1 MNRFLVSRQSAPH
14 QSKKRSKSPSYA
26 PSSVAKKSKLLKK
39 SSQLWARLPQLRN
52 SEALKGKQFIDD
64 SYPLGFNHVNFPEH
78 YKKNIVVQVVKA
90 KQDHPDAIILV
101 KSGCFFNAC
110 GIDAVICMEYCPLM
124 SRQQTANVGAHGGK
138 IQSIIDMLLAEN
150 IEVVIVEKEK
160 GKEYTHHLINK
171 FNPIY
176 FGADNVAEMVGDI
189 PVRIAVISDGDSCD
203 IHVIDDLI
211 ATIDSYHNLHLS
223 TLSVITG
230 MYPVHQ
236 GYMMG
241 NVLGVKDMI
250 HLDWSCDRGDFLK
263 KFIYYELKS
272 SIHYITNDHGE
283 IAQRCT
289 IEQLGLLPNN
299 SMRGVPSLL
308 DAVVPNVGKKCKE
321 MVSKILICSPQK
333 SVTDLL
339 RTVVRKYSML
349 VGAIPK
355 PPSKILPLH
364 GLVLMLRKRKAN
376 AVQLRNVYIHL
387 KWMSV
392 MVETVSNLSNGD
404 HFSGRELALL
414 THALCNS
421 KEADVRDNNH
431 TVIADAIGI
440 EADEICQPEYKL
452 VTSFEFR
459 FELGMVITCEKW
471 HGKVSKNASAA
482 FNRTVLE
489 ARSKYITELLA
500 AFSASDLM
508 WNAEIFEVV
517 STERI
522 GNGKLAKD
530 KKGNALKGKFRNHY
544 TIPQVHTSRQRYLN
558 ACEAAQQKADQ
569 ILHELNASLCEKT
582 LTFAQNLWCW
592 NRIIYS
598 HISANSSWNAAEIV
612 ENERPVLQLNKFK
625 PFWLNSSA
633 VSNSIDLNSIQLL
646 SGANTGGKSTVC
658 RSVAGIALLAKAGFL
673 TPADKCIVSRGLD
686 VFLNVGNADC
696 ATSGLSGFAAETA
709 DMGSLFKMVNNGNN
723 VLAIVDEMS
732 AGTSNLEG
740 SNICIAYITAL
751 TKTNTIG
758 IVSTHFDDVLT
769 SSELINLPKIQMAN
783 DNGNFSYKLTD
794 GVCDYRYATK
804 VMRELLIPENICDHA
819 DELMARS
826 VNAKK
831 SSIPVKKTK
840 KIYPVSFVCKK
851 LGFCNIFKRNIQ
863 APTISCS
870 CLYLLKCEGGF
881 WYVGESDNI
890 GQRYKTHFASKKKPI
905 EMYVWRMANKSL
917 ARRHESEI
925 TSVLKQMG
933 IPLLS
938 SNDGAHTHFGNN

>member
-1 MNRFLVSRQSAPH
+1 MNKYLLIVNSSPTQKRKIFSSSSSV
-14 QSKKRSKSPSYA
+14 SKKQKTGLQ
-26 PSSVAKKSKLLKK
+26 SSLKLW
-39 SSQLWARLPQLRN
+39 SILPTLRN
-52 SEALKGKQFIDD
+52 SEALTSKQYVSDQF
-64 SYPLGFNHVNFPEH
+64 PLGFDHVNLPEH
-78 YKKNIVVQVVKA
+78 YKPHIVTHVVRA
-90 KQDHPDAIILV
+90 KQDHPDAIVFV
-101 KSGCFFNAC
+101 KSGLFFNAC

-124 SRQQTANVGAHGGK
+124 SRQKTANVGAHGGK
-138 IQSIIDMLLAEN
+138 IQSYIDMLLAEN
-150 IEVVIVEKEK
+150 IEVVIVETNR
-160 GKEYTHHLINK
+160 KEYTHHLINK

-203 IHVIDDLI
+203 IHVIDDME

-223 TLSVITG
+223 TLSIITD
-230 MYPVHQ
+230 MYPSNQ
-236 GYMMG
+236 LYCMG
-241 NVLGVKDMI
+241 ECLGGKDTI

-263 KFIYYELKS
+263 KILYYELKS
-272 SIHYITNDHGE
+272 TIEYTTTAHSD

-299 SMRGVPSLL
+299 STRGVPSLL
-308 DAVVPNVGKKCKE
+308 DAICPDVGKKCKQ
-321 MVSKILICSPQK
+321 MVSKMLVCPPPV
-333 SVTDLL
+333 SVTDLF
-339 RTVVRKYSML
+339 RTVIQKYTM
-349 VGAIPK
+349 VTAIPK

-364 GLVLMLRKRKAN
+364 GLLLMLRKRKAN
-376 AVQLRNVYIHL
+376 AVQLRNVYQHL
-387 KWMSV
+387 KWTSTISKV
-392 MVETVSNLSNGD
+392 NVLG
-404 HFSGRELALL
+404 LANL
-414 THALCNS
+414 THMLSNS
-421 KEADVRDNNH
+421 KESDVRDNNH
-431 TVIADAIGI
+431 FLIADAIGI
-440 EADEICQPEYKL
+440 ETDNISQPEYKTMIPFEKEM
-452 VTSFEFR
+452 VTS
-459 FELGMVITCEKW
+459 CEKW
-471 HGKVSKNASAA
+471 HGNVSKNASAA

-489 ARSKYITELLA
+489 ARSTYMDELLDTC
-500 AFSASDLM
+500 SVDDLM
-508 WNAEIFEVV
+508 WNTEIFEVV
-517 STERI
+517 ATYGLKCIAKS
-522 GNGKLAKD
+522 KMAKD
-530 KKGNALKGKFRNHY
+530 KRGNDLKGKFKNTY
-544 TIPQVHTSRQRYLN
+544 IIPQVHTSRQRYLN
-558 ACEAAQQKADQ
+558 ACEAAQQKADE
-569 ILHELNASLCEKT
+569 ILHELNARICEKT
-582 LTFAQNLWCW
+582 LTFAQNFWCW
-592 NRIIYS
+592 NRIIYA
-598 HISANSSWNAAEIV
+598 HVSANSSWNVAEIV
-612 ENERPVLQLNKFK
+612 NDDQTVLQLEFFK

-633 VSNSIDLNSIQLL
+633 ISNSIDLNSIQLL

-658 RSVAGIALLAKAGFL
+658 RSVAGIALLARAGFL
-673 TPADKCIVSRGLD
+673 VPAVECIVSRGLD

-758 IVSTHFDDVLT
+758 IISTHFDDVL
-769 SSELINLPKIQMAN
+769 SAPELKNLPKIQMAN

-826 VNAKK
+826 ITAKK
-831 SSIPVKKTK
+831 SSIPVKKTN
-840 KIYPVSFVCKK
+840 KICPVFFVCKK
-851 LGFCNIFKRNIQ
+851 LGTFHIFKRNIQ

-925 TSVLKQMG
+925 TTLLKQKG

-938 SNDGAHTHFGNN
+938 SNDGNHKHFGNN

>member
-1 MNRFLVSRQSAPH
+1 MNRFQSAPH

-26 PSSVAKKSKLLKK
+26 PSSVSKKQKKSLQRSLKLW
-39 SSQLWARLPQLRN
+39 SILPTLRN
-52 SEALKGKQFIDD
+52 LEALTSKQYISDQF
-64 SYPLGFNHVNFPEH
+64 PLGFDHVNFPEH
-78 YKKNIVVQVVKA
+78 YKKKIVSQVVKA

-110 GIDAVICMEYCPLM
+110 GIDAVICMEHCPLM
-124 SRQQTANVGAHGGK
+124 SRQKTANVGAQRGK

-150 IEVVIVEKEK
+150 IEVVIVEKE
-160 GKEYTHHLINK
+160 GKDYTRQLINK

-176 FGADNVAEMVGDI
+176 FGSDNVHEMVGDI

-203 IHVIDDLI
+203 IHVIDDME

-223 TLSVITG
+223 TLSIITD
-230 MYPVHQ
+230 MYPSNQ
-236 GYMMG
+236 LYCMG
-241 NVLGVKDMI
+241 KCLGGKDTI
-250 HLDWSCDRGDFLK
+250 RLDWSCDRGDFLK
-263 KFIYYELKS
+263 KILYYELTS
-272 SIHYITNDHGE
+272 TIEYTTTAHSD

-308 DAVVPNVGKKCKE
+308 DAICPDVGKKCKQI
-321 MVSKILICSPQK
+321 VSKMLVCPPPVYVAELFRTVIEK
-333 SVTDLL
+333 YTKVTDA
-339 RTVVRKYSML
+339 M
-349 VGAIPK
+349 PK

-364 GLVLMLRKRKAN
+364 GLLLMLRKSKAN
-376 AVQLRNVYIHL
+376 AAQLRNVYQHL
-387 KWMSV
+387 KWMSA
-392 MVETVSNLSNGD
+392 MVEYDFLG
-404 HFSGRELALL
+404 LAKL
-414 THALCNS
+414 THALCHS
-421 KEADVRDNNH
+421 SEADVKDNNH
-431 TVIADAIGI
+431 RLIADAIGI
-440 EADEICQPEYKL
+440 ETDEISTPEPEFKR
-452 VTSFEFR
+452 TGMIPFEKD
-459 FELGMVITCEKW
+459 MVNTCEKW
-471 HGKVSKNASAA
+471 HGNVSKYASAA
-482 FNRTVLE
+482 FNRSVSD
-489 ARSKYITELLA
+489 ARSTYMDELLNM
-500 AFSASDLM
+500 FSVDDLM

-517 STERI
+517 CVYSI
-522 GNGKLAKD
+522 VGKGMNYAKD
-530 KKGNALKGKFRNHY
+530 KRGNLLKGKFRN
-544 TIPQVHTSRQRYLN
+544 TCIIPQVHTSRQCYLN
-558 ACEAAQQKADQ
+558 ACESAQRKADE
-569 ILHELNASLCEKT
+569 ILHVLNANICEKT

-592 NRIIYS
+592 NRIIYA
-598 HISANSSWNAAEIV
+598 HVSANSSWNVATIV
-612 ENERPVLQLNKFK
+612 DDGHPLLQLKDFK

-633 VSNSIDLNSIQLL
+633 ISNSIDLNSIQLL

-758 IVSTHFDDVLT
+758 IVSTHFDDVLNAH
-769 SSELINLPKIQMAN
+769 ELINLPKIQMAN

-794 GVCDYRYATK
+794 GVCDYRYATQ

-819 DELMARS
+819 DKLIARS
-826 VNAKK
+826 
-831 SSIPVKKTK
+831 ITVKHVTK
-840 KIYPVSFVCKK
+840 LSAIEIVVQK
-851 LGFCNIFKRNIQ
+851 LGDFHDCLWKNVQCPIIY
-863 APTISCS
+863 SS

-890 GQRYKTHFASKKKPI
+890 RQRYKTHFASKKKPI

-925 TSVLKQMG
+925 TALLKQKG

>member
-1 MNRFLVSRQSAPH
+1 MNNYLVIVPN
-14 QSKKRSKSPSYA
+14 KKRAISVLAEPLT
-26 PSSVAKKSKLLKK
+26 VAKKSKLLKP
-39 SSQLWARLPQLRN
+39 SQLWDRLSKIRN

-64 SYPLGFNHVNFPEH
+64 SYPLGFNHVKLPEH
-78 YKKNIVVQVVKA
+78 YKKNIVFQVVKA
-90 KQDHPDAIILV
+90 KEEHPDAIILV
-101 KSGCFFNAC
+101 KSGLFYNAC
-110 GIDAVICMEYCPLM
+110 GIDAVLCMEYCPLM
-124 SRQQTANVGAHGGK
+124 SRQNTANIGAHAVR
-138 IQSIIDMLLAEN
+138 IQSIIDMLLSEN
-150 IEVVIVEKEK
+150 IEVVIVERE
-160 GKEYTHHLINK
+160 GKEYTRQLINK

-176 FGADNVAEMVGDI
+176 FGSDNVAEMVGDI

-203 IHVIDDLI
+203 IHVIDDME

-223 TLSVITG
+223 TLSIITD
-230 MYPVHQ
+230 MYPSNRL
-236 GYMMG
+236 YCMG
-241 NVLGVKDMI
+241 KCLCGKDMI
-250 HLDWSCDRGDFLK
+250 HLDWSCDRGEFLK
-263 KFIYYELKS
+263 KILYYELKS
-272 SIHYITNDHGE
+272 TIQYTTTAHSD

-308 DAVVPNVGKKCKE
+308 DAIIPDVGKKCRHL
-321 MVSKILICSPQK
+321 VSKMLICPPPVSVAELFRIVIK
-333 SVTDLL
+333 KYTMVTD
-339 RTVVRKYSML
+339 
-349 VGAIPK
+349 AIPK

-364 GLVLMLRKRKAN
+364 GLLLMLRKKKAN
-376 AVQLRNVYIHL
+376 AVQLRNVYQHL

-392 MVETVSNLSNGD
+392 MVGTVSNLSNGD

-421 KEADVRDNNH
+421 SEADVRDNNH

-440 EADEICQPEYKL
+440 EADEICQPEYKTM
-452 VTSFEFR
+452 TSFEKQ
-459 FELGMVITCEKW
+459 MVLSCEKW
-471 HGKVSKNASAA
+471 HGNISTKSSAA
-482 FNRTVLE
+482 FNQQVLE
-489 ARSKYITELLA
+489 ARSKYMNDLLSLA
-500 AFSASDLM
+500 AFSVSDLM

-517 STERI
+517 SSIKI

-658 RSVAGIALLAKAGFL
+658 RSVAACALLAKAGFL

-686 VFLNVGNADC
+686 VFLNVGNGDC

-732 AGTSNLEG
+732 AGTSTLEG

-751 TKTNTIG
+751 SKTNTIG
-758 IVSTHFDDVLT
+758 LVSTHFDDVL
-769 SSELINLPKIQMAN
+769 SAPELKNLPKIQMAN
-783 DNGNFSYKLTD
+783 DNGNFSYKLAD

-819 DELMARS
+819 DELIARS
-826 VNAKK
+826 
-831 SSIPVKKTK
+831 ITVKKVIK
-840 KIYPVSFVCKK
+840 LSAFEIVVQK
-851 LGFCNIFKRNIQ
+851 LGDFHICLGKNMQ
-863 APTISCS
+863 CPVISSS

-881 WYVGESDNI
+881 WYIGESDNI
-890 GQRYKTHFASKKKPI
+890 QKRSKTHFASTKKPMKMWI
-905 EMYVWRMANKSL
+905 WQLANKSY
-917 ARRHESEI
+917 ARRMESNI
-925 TSVLKQMG
+925 TSIFKRRA

-938 SNDGAHTHFGNN
+938 SNDGNHTHFGGN

>member
-1 MNRFLVSRQSAPH
+1 MHTFLVEKSFNRGPVTQNQKRKTFSSYSARSV
-14 QSKKRSKSPSYA
+14 SKKQ
-26 PSSVAKKSKLLKK
+26 KKSLQSSLKLW
-39 SSQLWARLPQLRN
+39 SILPTLRN
-52 SEALKGKQFIDD
+52 SEALTSKQCISDRF
-64 SYPLGFNHVNFPEH
+64 PLGFNHVNLPEH
-78 YKKNIVVQVVKA
+78 YKKNIVTQVVRA
-90 KQDHPDAIILV
+90 KEDHPDAIVFV

-110 GIDAVICMEYCPLM
+110 GIDAVLCMEYCPLM
-124 SRQQTANVGAHGGK
+124 SRQKTANVGAHGGK
-138 IQSIIDMLLAEN
+138 IQSIIDMLLSEN

-160 GKEYTHHLINK
+160 GKEYTRQLINK

-176 FGADNVAEMVGDI
+176 FGSDNVHEMVGDI
-189 PVRIAVISDGDSCD
+189 PVRIAIISDGDSCD

-211 ATIDSYHNLHLS
+211 ATIDSYHNLHLT

-236 GYMMG
+236 CYIMG
-241 NVLGVKDMI
+241 NILGVKDMI

-272 SIHYITNDHGE
+272 SIHYITNDHSE

-333 SVTDLL
+333 PVTDLL
-339 RTVVRKYSML
+339 RTVVRKYTML
-349 VGAIPK
+349 VSAIPK

-364 GLVLMLRKRKAN
+364 GLMLMLRKRKAN
-376 AVQLRNVYIHL
+376 AVQLRNVYIHF
-387 KWMSV
+387 KWMHV
-392 MVETVSNLSNGD
+392 MMGIVSNLSNGD
-404 HFSGRELALL
+404 HFYGLELSKL

-421 KEADVRDNNH
+421 SEADVRDNNH
-431 TVIADAIGI
+431 RLIADAIGI
-440 EADEICQPEYKL
+440 EKDEISQPEFKL
-452 VTSFEFR
+452 VTRVEVR
-459 FELGMVITCEKW
+459 FELEMIITCEKW
-471 HGKVSKNASAA
+471 HGNVSKNASAA

-517 STERI
+517 SSINI

-530 KKGNALKGKFRNHY
+530 KKGNDLKGKFRNHY

-569 ILHELNASLCEKT
+569 ILHELNASICEKT
-582 LTFAQNLWCW
+582 LTFAQNLWCL
-592 NRIIYS
+592 NRIIYA
-598 HISANSSWNAAEIV
+598 HVSANSSWNVAEIV
-612 ENERPVLQLNKFK
+612 DAERPVLQLNKFK

-658 RSVAGIALLAKAGFL
+658 RSVAGIALLANAGFL
-673 TPADKCIVSRGLD
+673 VPANKCTVSRGLD
-686 VFLNVGNADC
+686 IFLNVGNADC

-709 DMGSLFKMVNNGNN
+709 DIAALFKMVENNKN
-723 VLAIVDEMS
+723 VLVVVDEMA
-732 AGTSNLEG
+732 AGTSNIEG
-740 SNICIAYITAL
+740 SVACISYLHAL
-751 TKTNTIG
+751 SKLKTIG
-758 IVSTHFDDVLT
+758 IVSTHFDDVLNAC
-769 SSELINLPKIQMAN
+769 ELKNLPKIQMSN
-783 DNGNFSYKLTD
+783 DNGNFSYSIVP
-794 GVCDYRYATK
+794 GICDYRYATQ
-804 VMRELLIPENICDHA
+804 VMRKYKIPDYVCDYADNLIAEFIT
-819 DELMARS
+819 
-826 VNAKK
+826 
-831 SSIPVKKTK
+831 VKKN
-840 KIYPVSFVCKK
+840 IK
-851 LGFCNIFKRNIQ
+851 LSALEIVEQQIGIFDLCLDKNMQ
-863 APTISCS
+863 CPTISRS
-870 CLYLLKCEGGF
+870 CLYILECMGGF

-890 GQRYKTHFASKKKPI
+890 AQRSKTHFASKKKPI
-905 EMYVWRMANKSL
+905 NMYIWRMDNKSL
-917 ARRHESEI
+917 ARKMETEI
-925 TSVLKQMG
+925 TSILKQKG

-938 SNDGAHTHFGNN
+938 STDGNHSHFGGN

>member
-1 MNRFLVSRQSAPH
+1 MHTFLVEKSFNRGPVTQNQKRKTFSSYSARSV
-14 QSKKRSKSPSYA
+14 SKKQ
-26 PSSVAKKSKLLKK
+26 KKSLQSSLKLW
-39 SSQLWARLPQLRN
+39 SILPTLRN
-52 SEALKGKQFIDD
+52 SEALTSKQCISDRF
-64 SYPLGFNHVNFPEH
+64 PLGFNHVNLPEH
-78 YKKNIVVQVVKA
+78 YKKNIVTQVVRA
-90 KQDHPDAIILV
+90 KEDHPDAIVFV

-110 GIDAVICMEYCPLM
+110 GIDAVLCMEYCPLM
-124 SRQQTANVGAHGGK
+124 SRQKTANVGAHGGK
-138 IQSIIDMLLAEN
+138 IQSIIDMLLSEN

-160 GKEYTHHLINK
+160 GKEYTRQLINK

-176 FGADNVAEMVGDI
+176 FGSDNVHEMVGDI
-189 PVRIAVISDGDSCD
+189 PVRIAIISDGDSCD
-203 IHVIDDLI
+203 IHVIDDME

-223 TLSVITG
+223 TLSIITD
-230 MYPVHQ
+230 MYPSNQ
-236 GYMMG
+236 LYCMG
-241 NVLGVKDMI
+241 KCLGGKDTI

-263 KFIYYELKS
+263 KILYYELTS
-272 SIHYITNDHGE
+272 TIEYTTTAHSD

-308 DAVVPNVGKKCKE
+308 DAICPDVGKKCKE
-321 MVSKILICSPQK
+321 MVSK
-333 SVTDLL
+333 
-339 RTVVRKYSML
+339 ML
-349 VGAIPK
+349 VCPPPVSVAELFRKVIKKYTMVTAIPK

-364 GLVLMLRKRKAN
+364 GLLLMLRKRKAN
-376 AVQLRNVYIHL
+376 AAQLRNVYQHF

-392 MVETVSNLSNGD
+392 MVEDDFL
-404 HFSGRELALL
+404 RLANL

-421 KEADVRDNNH
+421 SEADVRDNNH
-431 TVIADAIGI
+431 RLIADAIGI
-440 EADEICQPEYKL
+440 EADEISQPEFKL
-452 VTSFEFR
+452 VIRVEFR
-459 FELGMVITCEKW
+459 FELDMINTCEKW
-471 HGKVSKNASAA
+471 HGNVSKNASAA
-482 FNRTVLE
+482 FNRTVFE
-489 ARSKYITELLA
+489 ARSKYRGELLA

-530 KKGNALKGKFRNHY
+530 KKGNALKGKFRNTY

-612 ENERPVLQLNKFK
+612 DAERPVLQLNKFK

-673 TPADKCIVSRGLD
+673 TPADKCIVSQGLD

-696 ATSGLSGFAAETA
+696 ATSGLSGFAAFTA
-709 DMGSLFKMVNNGNN
+709 DMSSLLKLNKNGNH

-732 AGTSNLEG
+732 AGTSTLEG

-751 TKTNTIG
+751 SKTNTIG
-758 IVSTHFDDVLT
+758 LVSTHFDDVLR

-794 GVCDYRYATK
+794 GVCDYRYATQ

-819 DELMARS
+819 DELIARS
-826 VNAKK
+826 
-831 SSIPVKKTK
+831 ITVKKTIK
-840 KIYPVSFVCKK
+840 LSALEIVVQK
-851 LGFCNIFKRNIQ
+851 LGDFYVCLGKNMQCSVIES
-863 APTISCS
+863 SCM
-870 CLYLLKCEGGF
+870 YLLKCEGGF
-881 WYVGESDNI
+881 YYVGESDNV
-890 GQRYKTHFASKKKPI
+890 GQRYKTHFASKKKPVK
-905 EMYVWRMANKSL
+905 MYIWRMDNKSL
-917 ARRHESEI
+917 ARKMETEI
-925 TSVLKQMG
+925 TSILKRKG

-938 SNDGAHTHFGNN
+938 TNDGDHSHFGGN

>member
-1 MNRFLVSRQSAPH
+1 
-14 QSKKRSKSPSYA
+14 
-26 PSSVAKKSKLLKK
+26 
-39 SSQLWARLPQLRN
+39 
-52 SEALKGKQFIDD
+52 
-64 SYPLGFNHVNFPEH
+64 
-78 YKKNIVVQVVKA
+78 
-90 KQDHPDAIILV
+90 
-101 KSGCFFNAC
+101 
-110 GIDAVICMEYCPLM
+110 MEYCPLM
-124 SRQQTANVGAHGGK
+124 SRQNTANIGAHAVR
-138 IQSIIDMLLAEN
+138 IQSIIDMLLSEN
-150 IEVVIVEKEK
+150 IEVVIVERE
-160 GKEYTHHLINK
+160 GKEYTRQLINK

-176 FGADNVAEMVGDI
+176 FGSDNVAEMVGDI

-203 IHVIDDLI
+203 IHVIDDME

-223 TLSVITG
+223 TLSIITD
-230 MYPVHQ
+230 MYPSNRL
-236 GYMMG
+236 YCMG
-241 NVLGVKDMI
+241 KCLCGKDMI
-250 HLDWSCDRGDFLK
+250 HLDWSCDRGEFLK
-263 KFIYYELKS
+263 KILYYELKS
-272 SIHYITNDHGE
+272 TIQYTTTAHSD

-299 SMRGVPSLL
+299 STRGVPSLL
-308 DAVVPNVGKKCKE
+308 DAICPDVGKKCKQ
-321 MVSKILICSPQK
+321 MVSKMLICTPPV
-333 SVTDLL
+333 SVAELF
-339 RTVVRKYSML
+339 RTVIQKYTM
-349 VGAIPK
+349 VTAIPK

-364 GLVLMLRKRKAN
+364 GLLLMLRKSKAN
-376 AVQLRNVYIHL
+376 AAQLRNVYQHL

-392 MVETVSNLSNGD
+392 VVLSDFIGL
-404 HFSGRELALL
+404 ELSKL
-414 THALCNS
+414 THMLCNS
-421 KEADVRDNNH
+421 KEAEVRHDNDRL
-431 TVIADAIGI
+431 IADAIGI
-440 EADEICQPEYKL
+440 ETDEISRPEYKTMTPFEKEM
-452 VTSFEFR
+452 VTS
-459 FELGMVITCEKW
+459 CEKW
-471 HGKVSKNASAA
+471 HGNVSKNASAT

-489 ARSKYITELLA
+489 ARSKYMNELVYGH
-500 AFSASDLM
+500 SVGDLL
-508 WNAEIFEVV
+508 WCHDIFEVV
-517 STERI
+517 SSVKI

-544 TIPQVHTSRQRYLN
+544 TVPQVYTSRQRYLI
-558 ACEAAQQKADQ
+558 ACESAQKKADE
-569 ILHELNASLCEKT
+569 ILHELNADISEKT
-582 LTFAQNLWCW
+582 LTFAQNFWCW
-592 NRIIYS
+592 NRIIYA
-598 HISANSSWNAAEIV
+598 HVSANSSWNVADIEP
-612 ENERPVLQLNKFK
+612 EQTVLQLKSFK

-633 VSNSIDLNSIQLL
+633 VSNDIDLSSIQLL

-658 RSVAGIALLAKAGFL
+658 RSVAGIAILARAGFL
-673 TPADKCIVSRGLD
+673 VPADKCIVSRGLD
-686 VFLNVGNADC
+686 VFLNVGNGDC

-758 IVSTHFDDVLT
+758 IISTHFDDVL
-769 SSELINLPKIQMAN
+769 SAPELKNLPKIQMHN

-826 VNAKK
+826 ITAKK
-831 SSIPVKKTK
+831 SSIPVKKTGPWPSAPPN
-840 KIYPVSFVCKK
+840 KICPVIFVCKK
-851 LGFCNIFKRNIQ
+851 LGTASNPFVILKRNIQ

-925 TSVLKQMG
+925 TTLLKQKG

-938 SNDGAHTHFGNN
+938 SNDGNHKHFGNN